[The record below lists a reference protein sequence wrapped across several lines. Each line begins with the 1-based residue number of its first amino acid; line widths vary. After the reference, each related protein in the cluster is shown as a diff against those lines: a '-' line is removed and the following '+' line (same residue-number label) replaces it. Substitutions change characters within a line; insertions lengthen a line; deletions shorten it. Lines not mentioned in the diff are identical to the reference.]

1 MDPIAP
7 IPSDSGCEK
16 AAHEAQSADPHDM
29 SSQSS
34 KEGGQNGLES
44 PLRHSSIATTQNE
57 ELHSHHRSR
66 SSNLKSKGS
75 EPFEKWER
83 EEMEKLL
90 LQLNGQLGMYRW
102 SDSLTVEVYFRN
114 VAVVYPNHF
123 LESEDTA
130 NNFLFNADRLVIVL
144 YGFI

>member
-1 MDPIAP
+1 MN
-7 IPSDSGCEK
+7 SE
-16 AAHEAQSADPHDM
+16 
-29 SSQSS
+29 SS

-57 ELHSHHRSR
+57 EQHSHHRSR
-66 SSNLKSKGS
+66 SSKGS
-75 EPFEKWER
+75 EPFEKWEQ

-102 SDSLTVEVYFRN
+102 SDSLTVEVYFGN
-114 VAVVYPNHF
+114 VAVLYPNHF

-144 YGFI
+144 WCALDSYD